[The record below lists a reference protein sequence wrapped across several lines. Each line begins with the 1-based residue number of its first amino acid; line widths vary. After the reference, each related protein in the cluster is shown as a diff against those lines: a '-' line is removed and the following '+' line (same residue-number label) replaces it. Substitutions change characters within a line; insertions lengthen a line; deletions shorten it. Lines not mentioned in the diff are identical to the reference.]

1 MSVAVFVAA
10 AAAGTWWADGGG
22 RCVTHGRLGWRTRE
36 HSMVGGFV
44 AFRAWC
50 LEAFCG
56 VSWRFVVVVSVVVLV
71 VSVVHVARDLM
82 GGTLR
87 S

>member
-10 AAAGTWWADGGG
+10 AAAGTWWADGDG
-22 RCVTHGRLGWRTRE
+22 RCVTHGRWRTRE

-44 AFRAWC
+44 AFRAWR

-71 VSVVHVARDLM
+71 VSVVHGARDLM